1 MSVKETARRQYVRA
15 ANKAAGQVLDIG
27 RPNEGWVTVVRKALA
42 MSGAQLAR
50 RMGVS
55 KSAVYQVERLE
66 PEGGVTLRQM
76 EKLAEALGCR
86 FVYAIVPEGQIDDVI
101 TKQARSK
108 AEAMIRRASAHMALE
123 QQSLPAEQIN
133 AEIKRQADDL
143 IRTMPSDFW
152 DAP

>member
-15 ANKAAGQVLDIG
+15 ANKAAGQMLDIG
-27 RPNEGWVTVVRKALA
+27 RPNEGWVAVVRKALA

-108 AEAMIRRASAHMALE
+108 AEAMIHRASAHMALE